1 MAGIALVMAVAVYFL
16 FVLPRQGASQT
27 TDGTADQVAVPI
39 ATPMVDTNH
48 IQRQVFVDSFIVSL
62 EIDPQ
67 LESYLLAEGPS
78 VLTVPPAEPVAPT
91 ATTPLQPLAG
101 VGSEPTQTAL
111 TVPTV
116 IPTVGPQA
124 ALPTAVAVTSVQ
136 PIITVDY
143 TVQADDT
150 LYSVARGNAATVS
163 LMAAYGI
170 DSADIIPGAILKVP
184 RANPAYCPSKGYRL
198 AYIVREGDTAFSVAR
213 VNNVTLATL
222 QQANGLDANYTI
234 YANQVLCLP

>member
-1 MAGIALVMAVAVYFL
+1 MAGMAFVVAVAIYFL
-16 FVLPRQGASQT
+16 LILPRQGASQT
-27 TDGTADQVAVPI
+27 ADGTADQVAVPI

-48 IQRQVFVDSFIVSL
+48 TQRQVFVDSFMVSL

-78 VLTVPPAEPVAPT
+78 LLTVPPPEPT

-101 VGSEPTQTAL
+101 VGSEPTQTTL

-116 IPTVGPQA
+116 APTVGPQA
-124 ALPTAVAVTSVQ
+124 PQPTAVGVTSVQ

-143 TVQADDT
+143 TVQANDT

-170 DSADIIPGAILKVP
+170 DSADIFPGTILKVP

-222 QQANGLDANYTI
+222 QQANSLDANYTI
-234 YANQVLCLP
+234 YTNQILCLP